1 MKKFRNKISKDDWV
15 GLRGL
20 YLLLAT
26 DASAINSPEV
36 KRISSFYEGRYGY
49 GAVVGAMAQLTTDN
63 AIRETFTAP
72 DVNWARELDR
82 SIVIKASDPDFP
94 EPIEEVKL

>member
-1 MKKFRNKISKDDWV
+1 MKFRNKISKDDWV
-15 GLRGL
+15 GLRAL

-26 DASAINSPEV
+26 DASATNSSEV
-36 KRISSFYEGRYGY
+36 KRIRQFYESRYGY
-49 GAVVGAMAQLTTDN
+49 AAVVVAIGQLTMDN

-82 SIVIKASDPDFP
+82 SIVIRTADPDFP
-94 EPIEEVKL
+94 EQVEEVTL